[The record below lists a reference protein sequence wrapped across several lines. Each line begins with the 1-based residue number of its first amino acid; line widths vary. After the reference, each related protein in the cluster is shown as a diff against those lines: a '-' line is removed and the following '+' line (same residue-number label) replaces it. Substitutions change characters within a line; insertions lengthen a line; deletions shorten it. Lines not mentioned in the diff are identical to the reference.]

1 MNTLLIYHFQK
12 ENSLKRRRFLC
23 AHYKQSE
30 IWEDLARWENMI
42 YYLFYKKKLDEYQ
55 KQNPM
60 KTSIGDLDL
69 QVQVKGI
76 ISGLFG
82 MGKKTDE
89 SSSDNT
95 SRLNGIDETSI
106 KLQVLDEIN
115 IYILHI
121 DLSPELSSK
130 ILLNLAKK
138 YH

>member
-1 MNTLLIYHFQK
+1 
-12 ENSLKRRRFLC
+12 
-23 AHYKQSE
+23 
-30 IWEDLARWENMI
+30 MI

-82 MGKKTDE
+82 MGKKIDE
-89 SSSDNT
+89 STLDNT

-121 DLSPELSSK
+121 DLNPDLSSK